1 MCNLSSKAT
10 RTFCPSN
17 EFFSFPLHLP
27 NFFINEFDLATN
39 SQYLGKAASF
49 NPVWQDRYT
58 PLDCWYVL
66 EHKLCKKC
74 ARPTVEPVLAIK
86 LLCKE

>member
-17 EFFSFPLHLP
+17 KFLSVPLHLP

-49 NPVWQDRYT
+49 NPVWQGRYT
-58 PLDCWYVL
+58 PLDCWYF
-66 EHKLCKKC
+66 
-74 ARPTVEPVLAIK
+74 
-86 LLCKE
+86 